1 MPRESDKQFPL
12 YPRHSSGL
20 RLALL
25 PQATCSTAPQAAAR
39 LLTPGDGLAQWQCRA
54 AAPWLLHDLRMADGE
69 EGWGLNL
76 RIGRSKDQYVWGA
89 PDSMPSEALS
99 KPDFTHL

>member
-1 MPRESDKQFPL
+1 
-12 YPRHSSGL
+12 
-20 RLALL
+20 
-25 PQATCSTAPQAAAR
+25 
-39 LLTPGDGLAQWQCRA
+39 
-54 AAPWLLHDLRMADGE
+54 MADGE